1 MKVAILTFSKTTNY
15 GAALQCY
22 ALSSFIQNA
31 GHEVIIFNAP
41 LDSEEAIN
49 VSLIRLICRKVKK
62 TLKKI
67 ILSNKQSN
75 SEFVRYSRSEKEKKE
90 DIFWDKQVR
99 LLFESFSQTYLPP
112 FTKELKNEQDFKE
125 QYPQADLYIV
135 GSDQVWN
142 LSITQSQKKIFFFS
156 FLKDEA
162 RISYAASFGGSTQ
175 WSGTPKETQEINQLL
190 KKFKGISV
198 RENSGISILHDIF
211 HLNGVE
217 VLDPTLL
224 LSSIEYDKLAE
235 KSNLEA
241 SQDLYAY
248 KFIINDIWL
257 ETLKFISEET
267 ETKLRMDCETIQLP
281 NVPFNPALSIE
292 GWLKLIKTAK
302 FVVTDSF
309 HCTVFCIL
317 FKKQFIVSPSYS
329 GGEGRMLSFLKK
341 LGLEDRFYY
350 TTKDIRKNAKAWK
363 TPIDYDKVYQ
373 KLNYHKEQ
381 SRKYLMS
388 YL

>member
-90 DIFWDKQVR
+90 DIYWDKQVR
-99 LLFESFSQTYLPP
+99 LLFESFNQTYLPP

-267 ETKLRMDCETIQLP
+267 ESKLRMDCETIQLP

>member
-90 DIFWDKQVR
+90 DIYWDKQVR

-267 ETKLRMDCETIQLP
+267 ESKLRMDCETIQLP

-373 KLNYHKEQ
+373 ELNYHKEQ

>member
-1 MKVAILTFSKTTNY
+1 MKVAILTFSRTTNY

-22 ALSSFIQNA
+22 ALSSFIRKA

-41 LDSEEAIN
+41 LDSERAIK
-49 VSLIRLICRKVKK
+49 VSLARLILRKIKK
-62 TLKKI
+62 TLKNI
-67 ILSNKQSN
+67 ISSNKQSN
-75 SEFVRYSRSEKEKKE
+75 SEFVRYYRNEKEKKE
-90 DIFWDKQVR
+90 DIYWDNQVR
-99 LLFESFSQTYLPP
+99 LLFDSFNQTYLPP
-112 FTKELKNEQDFKE
+112 FTKELKNEQDFKK

-142 LSITQSQKKIFFFS
+142 LSITQLQKQIFFFS

-175 WSGTPKETQEINQLL
+175 WLGTKEETQEIYRLL

-198 RENSGISILHDIF
+198 RENSGITILHNTF

-224 LSSIEYDKLAE
+224 LSGTEYDKLAE
-235 KSNLEA
+235 KSDLEA

-257 ETLKFISEET
+257 ETLKFISKET
-267 ETKLRMDCETIQLP
+267 ESKLRMDCETIQLP
-281 NVPFNPALSIE
+281 DIPFNPVLSIE

-341 LGLEDRFYY
+341 LGLENRFYY
-350 TTKDIRKNAKAWK
+350 TTKDIRENKETWK
-363 TPIDYDKVYQ
+363 MPIDYDKVYQ

-381 SRKYLMS
+381 SIKYLMS

>member
-90 DIFWDKQVR
+90 DIYWDRQVR
-99 LLFESFSQTYLPP
+99 LLFESFNQTYLPP
-112 FTKELKNEQDFKE
+112 FTKELKNEQEFKE

-211 HLNGVE
+211 HLNSVE

-267 ETKLRMDCETIQLP
+267 ESKLRMDCETIQLP
-281 NVPFNPALSIE
+281 NIPFNPALSIE

>member
-99 LLFESFSQTYLPP
+99 LLFESFNQTYLPP

-175 WSGTPKETQEINQLL
+175 WSGTPEETQEINQLL

-281 NVPFNPALSIE
+281 NIPFNPALSIE

>member
-90 DIFWDKQVR
+90 DIYWDKQVR

-175 WSGTPKETQEINQLL
+175 WSGTPEETQEINQLL

>member
-90 DIFWDKQVR
+90 DIYWDKQVR

-175 WSGTPKETQEINQLL
+175 WSGSPEETQEINQLL

-267 ETKLRMDCETIQLP
+267 ESKLRMDCETIQLP

-373 KLNYHKEQ
+373 ELNYHKEQ

>member
-49 VSLIRLICRKVKK
+49 VSLIRLICRKIKK
-62 TLKKI
+62 TLKNI
-67 ILSNKQSN
+67 ISSNKQSN
-75 SEFVRYSRSEKEKKE
+75 SEFVRYYRNEKEKKE
-90 DIFWDKQVR
+90 DIYWDNQVR
-99 LLFESFSQTYLPP
+99 LLFDSFNQTYLPP
-112 FTKELKNEQDFKE
+112 FTKELKNEQDFKK

-142 LSITQSQKKIFFFS
+142 LSITQLQKQIFFFS

-175 WSGTPKETQEINQLL
+175 WLGTKEETQEIYRLL

-198 RENSGISILHDIF
+198 RENSGITILHNTF

-224 LSSIEYDKLAE
+224 LSGTEYDKLAE
-235 KSNLEA
+235 KSDLEA

-257 ETLKFISEET
+257 ETLKFISKET
-267 ETKLRMDCETIQLP
+267 ESKLRMDCETIQLP
-281 NVPFNPALSIE
+281 DIPFNPVLSIE

>member
-49 VSLIRLICRKVKK
+49 VSLVRLICRKAKK
-62 TLKKI
+62 TLKNI

-75 SEFVRYSRSEKEKKE
+75 SEFIRYSRNEKEKKE
-90 DIFWDKQVR
+90 DIYWDKQVR
-99 LLFESFSQTYLPP
+99 LLFESFNQTYLPP

-142 LSITQSQKKIFFFS
+142 LSITQSQKQIFFFS

-267 ETKLRMDCETIQLP
+267 ESKLRMDCETIQLP
-281 NVPFNPALSIE
+281 NIPFNPALSIE

>member
-1 MKVAILTFSKTTNY
+1 MKVAILTFSRTTNY

-22 ALSSFIQNA
+22 ALSSFIRKA

-41 LDSEEAIN
+41 LDSERAIK
-49 VSLIRLICRKVKK
+49 VSLARLILRKIKK
-62 TLKKI
+62 TLKNI
-67 ILSNKQSN
+67 ISSNKQSN
-75 SEFVRYSRSEKEKKE
+75 SEFVRYYRNEKEKKE
-90 DIFWDKQVR
+90 DIYWDNQVR
-99 LLFESFSQTYLPP
+99 LLFDSFNQTYLPP
-112 FTKELKNEQDFKE
+112 FTKELKNEQDFKK

-142 LSITQSQKKIFFFS
+142 LSITQLQKQIFFFS

-175 WSGTPKETQEINQLL
+175 WLGTKEETQEIYRLL

-198 RENSGISILHDIF
+198 RENSGITILHNTF

-224 LSSIEYDKLAE
+224 LSGTEYDKLAE
-235 KSNLEA
+235 KSDLEA

-257 ETLKFISEET
+257 ETLKFISKET
-267 ETKLRMDCETIQLP
+267 ESKLRMDCETIQLP
-281 NVPFNPALSIE
+281 DIPFNPVLSIE

>member
-267 ETKLRMDCETIQLP
+267 ESKLRMDCETIQLP

-329 GGEGRMLSFLKK
+329 GGEGRMLSFFKK

>member
-31 GHEVIIFNAP
+31 GHKVIIFNAP

-99 LLFESFSQTYLPP
+99 LLFESFNQTYLPP

-175 WSGTPKETQEINQLL
+175 WSGTPEETQEINQLL

-281 NVPFNPALSIE
+281 NIPFNPALSIE

>member
-49 VSLIRLICRKVKK
+49 VSLVRLIFRKAKK
-62 TLKKI
+62 TLKNI

-75 SEFVRYSRSEKEKKE
+75 SEFIRYSRNEKEKKE
-90 DIFWDKQVR
+90 DIYWDKQVR
-99 LLFESFSQTYLPP
+99 LLFESFNQTYLPP

-142 LSITQSQKKIFFFS
+142 LSITQSQKQIFFFS

-267 ETKLRMDCETIQLP
+267 ESKLRMDCETIQLP
-281 NVPFNPALSIE
+281 NIPFNPALSIE

>member
-1 MKVAILTFSKTTNY
+1 MKVAILTFSRTTNY

-22 ALSSFIQNA
+22 ALSSFIRKA

-41 LDSEEAIN
+41 LDSERAIK
-49 VSLIRLICRKVKK
+49 VSLARLILRKIKK
-62 TLKKI
+62 TLKNI
-67 ILSNKQSN
+67 ISSNKQSN
-75 SEFVRYSRSEKEKKE
+75 SEFVRYYRKEKKE
-90 DIFWDKQVR
+90 DIYWDNQVR
-99 LLFESFSQTYLPP
+99 LLFDSFNQTYLPP
-112 FTKELKNEQDFKE
+112 FTKELKNEQDFKK

-142 LSITQSQKKIFFFS
+142 LSITQLQKQIFFFS

-175 WSGTPKETQEINQLL
+175 WLGTKEETQEIYRLL

-198 RENSGISILHDIF
+198 RENSGITILHNTF

-224 LSSIEYDKLAE
+224 LSGTEYDKLAE
-235 KSNLEA
+235 KSDLEA

-257 ETLKFISEET
+257 ETLKFISKET
-267 ETKLRMDCETIQLP
+267 ESKLRMDCETIQLP
-281 NVPFNPALSIE
+281 DIPFNPVLSIE

>member
-1 MKVAILTFSKTTNY
+1 MKVAILTFSRTTNY

-22 ALSSFIQNA
+22 ALSSFIRKA

-41 LDSEEAIN
+41 LDSEGAIE
-49 VSLIRLICRKVKK
+49 VSLARLILRKIKK
-62 TLKKI
+62 TLKNI
-67 ILSNKQSN
+67 ISSNKQSN
-75 SEFVRYSRSEKEKKE
+75 SEFVRYYRDEKEKKE
-90 DIFWDKQVR
+90 DIYWDNQVK
-99 LLFESFSQTYLPP
+99 LLFDSFNQTYLPP
-112 FTKELKNEQDFKE
+112 FTKELKNEQDFKK

-142 LSITQSQKKIFFFS
+142 LSITQLQKQIFFFS

-175 WSGTPKETQEINQLL
+175 WLGTKEETQEIYRLL

-198 RENSGISILHDIF
+198 RENSGISILHNTF

-224 LSSIEYDKLAE
+224 LSGTEYDKLAE
-235 KSNLEA
+235 KSDLEA

-257 ETLKFISEET
+257 ETLKFISKET
-267 ETKLRMDCETIQLP
+267 ESKLRMDCETIQLP
-281 NVPFNPALSIE
+281 DIPFNPVLSIE

-341 LGLEDRFYY
+341 LGLGNRFYY
-350 TTKDIRKNAKAWK
+350 TTKDIRENKETWK
-363 TPIDYDKVYQ
+363 MPIDYDKVYQ

-381 SRKYLMS
+381 SIKYLMS

>member
-90 DIFWDKQVR
+90 DIYWDKQVR
-99 LLFESFSQTYLPP
+99 LLFESFNQTYLPP

-142 LSITQSQKKIFFFS
+142 LSITQSQKQIFFFS

-267 ETKLRMDCETIQLP
+267 ESKLRMDCETIQLP
-281 NVPFNPALSIE
+281 NIPFNPALSIE

>member
-49 VSLIRLICRKVKK
+49 VSLVRLILRKVKK

-67 ILSNKQSN
+67 ISSDKQSN
-75 SEFVRYSRSEKEKKE
+75 SEFVRYSRNEKEKKE
-90 DIFWDKQVR
+90 DIYWDKQVR
-99 LLFESFSQTYLPP
+99 LLFESFNQTHLPP

-142 LSITQSQKKIFFFS
+142 LSITQKQKQIFFFS

-175 WSGTPKETQEINQLL
+175 WSGTKKETQEINQLL
-190 KKFKGISV
+190 KKFKSISV
-198 RENSGISILHDIF
+198 RESSGISILHDVF

-224 LSSIEYDKLAE
+224 LS
-235 KSNLEA
+235 
-241 SQDLYAY
+241 
-248 KFIINDIWL
+248 
-257 ETLKFISEET
+257 T
-267 ETKLRMDCETIQLP
+267 P
-281 NVPFNPALSIE
+281 LS
-292 GWLKLIKTAK
+292 
-302 FVVTDSF
+302 VTS
-309 HCTVFCIL
+309 
-317 FKKQFIVSPSYS
+317 
-329 GGEGRMLSFLKK
+329 
-341 LGLEDRFYY
+341 
-350 TTKDIRKNAKAWK
+350 
-363 TPIDYDKVYQ
+363 
-373 KLNYHKEQ
+373 
-381 SRKYLMS
+381 
-388 YL
+388 

>member
-1 MKVAILTFSKTTNY
+1 MPIISENYPDKLKTIY
-15 GAALQCY
+15 M
-22 ALSSFIQNA
+22 
-31 GHEVIIFNAP
+31 
-41 LDSEEAIN
+41 
-49 VSLIRLICRKVKK
+49 
-62 TLKKI
+62 
-67 ILSNKQSN
+67 
-75 SEFVRYSRSEKEKKE
+75 
-90 DIFWDKQVR
+90 
-99 LLFESFSQTYLPP
+99 PP
-112 FTKELKNEQDFKE
+112 FALFYN
-125 QYPQADLYIV
+125 
-135 GSDQVWN
+135 GN
-142 LSITQSQKKIFFFS
+142 LDYLNYKVLTIIGTLNQS
-156 FLKDEA
+156 
-162 RISYAASFGGSTQ
+162 
-175 WSGTPKETQEINQLL
+175 EINQLL

-267 ETKLRMDCETIQLP
+267 ESKLRMDCETIQLP

>member
-99 LLFESFSQTYLPP
+99 LLFESFNQTNLPP

-267 ETKLRMDCETIQLP
+267 ESKLRMDCETIQLP

-373 KLNYHKEQ
+373 ELNYHKEQ

>member
-175 WSGTPKETQEINQLL
+175 WSGTPEETQEINQLL

-267 ETKLRMDCETIQLP
+267 ESKLRMDCETIQLP

>member
-90 DIFWDKQVR
+90 DIFWDKQVK
-99 LLFESFSQTYLPP
+99 LLFESFNQTYLPP

>member
-1 MKVAILTFSKTTNY
+1 MKVAILTFSRTTNY

-22 ALSSFIQNA
+22 ALSSFIRKA

-41 LDSEEAIN
+41 LDSEGAIE
-49 VSLIRLICRKVKK
+49 VSLARLILRKIKK
-62 TLKKI
+62 TLKNI
-67 ILSNKQSN
+67 ISSNKQSN
-75 SEFVRYSRSEKEKKE
+75 SEFVRYYRDEKEKKE
-90 DIFWDKQVR
+90 DIYWDNQVR
-99 LLFESFSQTYLPP
+99 LLFDSFNQTYLPP
-112 FTKELKNEQDFKE
+112 FTKELKNEQDFKK

-142 LSITQSQKKIFFFS
+142 LSITQLQKQIFFFS

-175 WSGTPKETQEINQLL
+175 WLGTKEETQEIYRLL

-198 RENSGISILHDIF
+198 RENSGITILHNTF

-224 LSSIEYDKLAE
+224 LSGTEYDKLAE
-235 KSNLEA
+235 KSDLEA

-257 ETLKFISEET
+257 ETLKFISKET
-267 ETKLRMDCETIQLP
+267 ESKLRMDCETIQLP
-281 NVPFNPALSIE
+281 DIPFNPVLSIE

-341 LGLEDRFYY
+341 LGLENRFYY
-350 TTKDIRKNAKAWK
+350 TTKDIRENKETWK
-363 TPIDYDKVYQ
+363 MPIDYDKVYQ

>member
-90 DIFWDKQVR
+90 DIYWDKQVR

-175 WSGTPKETQEINQLL
+175 WSRSPEETQEINQLL

-267 ETKLRMDCETIQLP
+267 ESKLRMDCETIQLP
-281 NVPFNPALSIE
+281 NIPFNPALSIE

>member
-267 ETKLRMDCETIQLP
+267 ESKLRMDCETIQLP

>member
-90 DIFWDKQVR
+90 DIYWDKQVR

-175 WSGTPKETQEINQLL
+175 WSGSPEETQEINQLL

-267 ETKLRMDCETIQLP
+267 ESKLRMDCETIQLP
-281 NVPFNPALSIE
+281 NIPFNPALSIE

>member
-162 RISYAASFGGSTQ
+162 RISYAASFGGGTQ

-267 ETKLRMDCETIQLP
+267 ESKLRMDCETIQLP

>member
-1 MKVAILTFSKTTNY
+1 MKVAILTFSRTTNY

-22 ALSSFIQNA
+22 ALSSFIRKV

-41 LDSEEAIN
+41 LNSEGAIE
-49 VSLIRLICRKVKK
+49 VSLARLILRKIKK
-62 TLKKI
+62 TLKNI
-67 ILSNKQSN
+67 ISSNKQSN
-75 SEFVRYSRSEKEKKE
+75 SEFVRYYRDEKEKKE
-90 DIFWDKQVR
+90 DIYWDNQVK
-99 LLFESFSQTYLPP
+99 LLFDSFNQTYLPP
-112 FTKELKNEQDFKE
+112 FTKELKNEQDFKK

-142 LSITQSQKKIFFFS
+142 LSITQLQKQIFFFS

-175 WSGTPKETQEINQLL
+175 WSGSPEETQEINQLL

-257 ETLKFISEET
+257 ETLKFISKET
-267 ETKLRMDCETIQLP
+267 ESKLRMDCETIQLP
-281 NVPFNPALSIE
+281 DIPFNPVLSIE

-341 LGLEDRFYY
+341 LGLENRFYY
-350 TTKDIRKNAKAWK
+350 TTKDIRENKETWK
-363 TPIDYDKVYQ
+363 MPIDYDKVYQ

-381 SRKYLMS
+381 SIKYLMS

>member
-1 MKVAILTFSKTTNY
+1 MKVAILTFSRTTNY

-22 ALSSFIQNA
+22 ALSSFIRKA

-41 LDSEEAIN
+41 LDSEGAIE
-49 VSLIRLICRKVKK
+49 VSLARLILRKIKK
-62 TLKKI
+62 TLKNI
-67 ILSNKQSN
+67 ISSNKQSN
-75 SEFVRYSRSEKEKKE
+75 SEFVRYYRDEKEKKE
-90 DIFWDKQVR
+90 DIYWDNQVK
-99 LLFESFSQTYLPP
+99 LLFDSFNQTYLPP
-112 FTKELKNEQDFKE
+112 FTKELKNEQDFKK

-142 LSITQSQKKIFFFS
+142 LSITQLQKQIFFFS

-175 WSGTPKETQEINQLL
+175 WLGTKEETQEIYRLL

-198 RENSGISILHDIF
+198 RENSGISILHNTF

-224 LSSIEYDKLAE
+224 LSGTEYDKLAE
-235 KSNLEA
+235 KSDLEA

-257 ETLKFISEET
+257 ETLKFISKET
-267 ETKLRMDCETIQLP
+267 ESKLRMDCETIQLP
-281 NVPFNPALSIE
+281 DIPFNPVLSIE

-341 LGLEDRFYY
+341 LGLENRFYY
-350 TTKDIRKNAKAWK
+350 TTKDIRENKETWK
-363 TPIDYDKVYQ
+363 MPIDYDKVYQ

-381 SRKYLMS
+381 SIKYLMS

>member
-22 ALSSFIQNA
+22 ALSSFIQNV

-90 DIFWDKQVR
+90 DIYWDRQVR
-99 LLFESFSQTYLPP
+99 LLFESFNQTYLPP
-112 FTKELKNEQDFKE
+112 FTKELKNEQEFKE

-267 ETKLRMDCETIQLP
+267 ESKLRMDCETIQLP
-281 NVPFNPALSIE
+281 NIPFNPALSIE

>member
-49 VSLIRLICRKVKK
+49 VSLVRLILRKVKK

-67 ILSNKQSN
+67 ISSDKQSN
-75 SEFVRYSRSEKEKKE
+75 SEFVRYSRNEKEKKE
-90 DIFWDKQVR
+90 DIYWDKQVR
-99 LLFESFSQTYLPP
+99 LLFESFNQTHLPP

-142 LSITQSQKKIFFFS
+142 LSITQKQKQIFFFS

-175 WSGTPKETQEINQLL
+175 WSGTKKETQEINQLL
-190 KKFKGISV
+190 KKFKSISV
-198 RENSGISILHDIF
+198 RESSGISILHDVF

-235 KSNLEA
+235 KSDLEA
-241 SQDLYAY
+241 NQDLYAY

-257 ETLKFISEET
+257 ETLKFISKET
-267 ETKLRMDCETIQLP
+267 ESKLRMDCETIQLP
-281 NVPFNPALSIE
+281 NIPFNPVLSIE

-350 TTKDIRKNAKAWK
+350 TTKDIRKNTKAWK
-363 TPIDYDKVYQ
+363 TPINYDKVYQ

-381 SRKYLMS
+381 SRKYLMN

>member
-267 ETKLRMDCETIQLP
+267 ESKLRMDCETIQLP

-341 LGLEDRFYY
+341 LGLENRFYY
-350 TTKDIRKNAKAWK
+350 TTKDIRENKETWK
-363 TPIDYDKVYQ
+363 MPIDYDKVYQ

-381 SRKYLMS
+381 SIKYLMS

>member
-1 MKVAILTFSKTTNY
+1 MKVEILTFSRTTNY

-22 ALSSFIQNA
+22 ALSSFIRKA

-41 LDSEEAIN
+41 LDSAGAIE
-49 VSLIRLICRKVKK
+49 VSLARLILRKIKK
-62 TLKKI
+62 TLKNI
-67 ILSNKQSN
+67 ISSNKQSN
-75 SEFVRYSRSEKEKKE
+75 SEFVRYYRDEKEKKE
-90 DIFWDKQVR
+90 DIYWDNQVK
-99 LLFESFSQTYLPP
+99 LLFDSFNQTYLPP
-112 FTKELKNEQDFKE
+112 FTKELKNEQDFKK

-142 LSITQSQKKIFFFS
+142 LSITQLQKQIFFFS

-175 WSGTPKETQEINQLL
+175 WLRTKEETQEIYRLL

-198 RENSGISILHDIF
+198 RENSGISILHNTF

-224 LSSIEYDKLAE
+224 LSGTEYDKLAE
-235 KSNLEA
+235 KSDLEA

-257 ETLKFISEET
+257 ETLKFISKET
-267 ETKLRMDCETIQLP
+267 ESKLRMDCETIQLP
-281 NVPFNPALSIE
+281 DIPFNPVLSIE

-341 LGLEDRFYY
+341 LGLGNRFYY
-350 TTKDIRKNAKAWK
+350 TTKDIRENKETWK
-363 TPIDYDKVYQ
+363 MPIDYDKVYQ

-381 SRKYLMS
+381 SIKYLMS

>member
-22 ALSSFIQNA
+22 ALSSFIQNV

-90 DIFWDKQVR
+90 DIYWDRQVR
-99 LLFESFSQTYLPP
+99 LLFESFNQTYLPP

-267 ETKLRMDCETIQLP
+267 ESKLRMDCETIQLP
-281 NVPFNPALSIE
+281 NIPFNPALSIE

>member
-156 FLKDEA
+156 
-162 RISYAASFGGSTQ
+162 SY
-175 WSGTPKETQEINQLL
+175 
-190 KKFKGISV
+190 
-198 RENSGISILHDIF
+198 
-211 HLNGVE
+211 
-217 VLDPTLL
+217 
-224 LSSIEYDKLAE
+224 
-235 KSNLEA
+235 
-241 SQDLYAY
+241 
-248 KFIINDIWL
+248 
-257 ETLKFISEET
+257 
-267 ETKLRMDCETIQLP
+267 
-281 NVPFNPALSIE
+281 
-292 GWLKLIKTAK
+292 
-302 FVVTDSF
+302 
-309 HCTVFCIL
+309 
-317 FKKQFIVSPSYS
+317 
-329 GGEGRMLSFLKK
+329 
-341 LGLEDRFYY
+341 
-350 TTKDIRKNAKAWK
+350 
-363 TPIDYDKVYQ
+363 
-373 KLNYHKEQ
+373 
-381 SRKYLMS
+381 
-388 YL
+388 

>member
-99 LLFESFSQTYLPP
+99 LLFESFNQTYLPP

>member
-90 DIFWDKQVR
+90 DIYWDKQVR